1 MFGFVVMKH
10 METEHMGASEAK
22 LLPRIYRAKPAPY
35 GAGISCVLASQQR
48 KNRPH
53 VLHYHKTEH
62 LSTVN
67 VVSCKIKNPVVNSL

>member
-10 METEHMGASEAK
+10 SEHMGASEAK

-53 VLHYHKTEH
+53 VLRFARKEPDPDV
-62 LSTVN
+62 TVG
-67 VVSCKIKNPVVNSL
+67 PVA